1 MTRDISRAPWLLALL
16 ATLLVMT
23 ALFALDTGATAVHL
37 HDLWQ
42 PATDVTGQAAQ
53 LVLRDIRAPRIVMAC
68 LTGAALAVAGTIM
81 QGLFRNPL
89 ADPGLA
95 GVSSAAALATACIIV
110 LGGSGSWVSWLGRWA
125 IPCAG
130 IAGSFTGMGLLYL
143 FATRGGVTSM
153 TAMLLAGVAFGAFSG
168 ALTGVLIFRANDA
181 ALRDLTFWT
190 MGSFSGAT
198 WGGIGLLL
206 PFLLVAGGLAAY
218 LAAPLNAM
226 LLNEHNAHLMGYPVE
241 RIKSLSMLAVAC
253 ATGPAVSLVGAIGFV
268 GVVVPHLVR
277 LVAGPD
283 HRIVLP
289 ASAMLGAILLTGA
302 DTMARTLASPAEV
315 PVGIVTALLGT
326 PAFVWLLARSH
337 RTGIA

>member
-1 MTRDISRAPWLLALL
+1 MTREISRTVWLFSLL
-16 ATLLVMT
+16 SVLLLLTMLV
-23 ALFALDTGATAVHL
+23 ALDTGATTVHL
-37 HDLWQ
+37 RDLWHLAGTREQ
-42 PATDVTGQAAQ
+42 ATR
-53 LVLRDIRAPRIVMAC
+53 LVLRDIRGPRIVMAC
-68 LTGAALAVAGTIM
+68 LTGAALAAAGTIM

-95 GVSSAAALATACIIV
+95 GVSSAAALATACVII
-110 LGGSGSWVSWLGRWA
+110 LGSSWQWATWLGMWT

-130 IAGSFTGMGLLYL
+130 IVGSFAGMGLLYL
-143 FATRGGVTSM
+143 FATRGGVTSI

-168 ALTGVLIFRANDA
+168 ALTGILIFRANDA

-198 WGGIGLLL
+198 WRSVSLLV
-206 PFLLVAGGLAAY
+206 PFVLVAGALASC

-226 LLNEHNAHLMGYPVE
+226 LLNEHNALLIGYRVE
-241 RIKSLSMLAVAC
+241 RIKSLSILAVAC
-253 ATGPAVSLVGAIGFV
+253 ATGPTVSLVGAIGFV

-277 LVAGPD
+277 LAAGPD

-289 ASAMLGAILLTGA
+289 ASAILGAILLTGA
-302 DTMARTLASPAEV
+302 DTMARTLASPAEI
-315 PVGIVTALLGT
+315 PVGVVTALLGT

-337 RTGIA
+337 RTDVS